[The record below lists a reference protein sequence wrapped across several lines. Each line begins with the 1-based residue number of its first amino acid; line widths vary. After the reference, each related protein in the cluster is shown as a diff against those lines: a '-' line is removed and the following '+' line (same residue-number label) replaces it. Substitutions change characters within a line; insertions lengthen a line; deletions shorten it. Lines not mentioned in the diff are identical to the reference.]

1 MKKLLI
7 VTAISAVFF
16 TSTSAM
22 AAKGQNGCEI
32 KKQNIEEQ
40 IKYAKQHGNQYRV
53 NGLEQALNNV
63 NRYCTPESL
72 YRDSQKDV
80 AEKTEKVQ
88 ERETE
93 LQEEKIKG
101 NDRSKIEKRERKLAE
116 AQEELKQAQAELQTY
131 KDAL

>member
-7 VTAISAVFF
+7 ITAISTVFF

-22 AAKGQNGCEI
+22 AAKSQNGCEI

-63 NRYCTPESL
+63 NRYCTPE
-72 YRDSQKDV
+72 
-80 AEKTEKVQ
+80 
-88 ERETE
+88 
-93 LQEEKIKG
+93 
-101 NDRSKIEKRERKLAE
+101 
-116 AQEELKQAQAELQTY
+116 
-131 KDAL
+131 

>member
-7 VTAISAVFF
+7 ITTIYAAFF
-16 TSTSAM
+16 TSASAM

-88 ERETE
+88 EREAE

-101 NDRSKIEKRERKLAE
+101 NDRNKIEKRERKLAE
-116 AQEELKQAQAELQTY
+116 AQEGLKQAQAELQAY

>member
-7 VTAISAVFF
+7 ITTIYAAFF
-16 TSTSAM
+16 TSASAM

-88 ERETE
+88 EREAE
-93 LQEEKIKG
+93 LQKEKIKG